1 MATTDSNSKE
11 VGRPSKLHECL
22 GPALRYLQGD
32 YTIDGGV
39 IPTVAGLACYLGV
52 SRSSVN
58 KWATED
64 TSEGGFSDIV
74 EGILSMQEF
83 KLVNGGLKGDYN
95 PTIAKLLL
103 AKHGYNDKAELT
115 HEHTGKDGSP
125 VQIVTMK
132 ADDIKRVIESDDC

>member
-1 MATTDSNSKE
+1 MAESESKE
-11 VGRPSKLHECL
+11 VGRPSKLEECKD
-22 GPALRYLQGD
+22 PAMKYLQGD
-32 YTIDGGV
+32 YAIDGGI

-58 KWATED
+58 KWASED
-64 TSEGGFSDIV
+64 KSEGGFSDIV

-103 AKHGYNDKAELT
+103 TKHGYSDRAEIDN
-115 HEHTGKDGSP
+115 KSSDGSMATKPTVIQLVP
-125 VQIVTMK
+125 VEP
-132 ADDIKRVIESDDC
+132 DNE

>member
-1 MATTDSNSKE
+1 MSESTSKE
-11 VGRPSKLHECL
+11 IGRPSKLFECL
-22 GPALRYLQGD
+22 EPAMKYLQGD

-58 KWATED
+58 KWAVED
-64 TSEGGFSDIV
+64 KSEGGFSDIV

-103 AKHGYNDKAELT
+103 SKHGYADKAEMA
-115 HEHTGKDGSP
+115 HEHTGKDGAP

-132 ADDIKRVIESDDC
+132 PDDIKRVIESDDC

>member
-1 MATTDSNSKE
+1 MSDSESKE
-11 VGRPSKLHECL
+11 IGRPSKMLESIE
-22 GPALRYLQGD
+22 PAMRYLRGD
-32 YTIDGGV
+32 YAIDGGV

-58 KWATED
+58 KWAAED
-64 TSEGGFSDIV
+64 KSEGGFSDIV

-103 AKHGYNDKAELT
+103 TKHGYSDKAELA
-115 HEHTGKDGSP
+115 HEHTGKDGAP

>member
-1 MATTDSNSKE
+1 MSDQPRE
-11 VGRPSKLHECL
+11 VGRPSKMFESL
-22 GPALRYLQGD
+22 GPARDYLAGG

-52 SRSSVN
+52 SRSTVN
-58 KWATED
+58 KWAVD
-64 TSEGGFSDIV
+64 DKGEGGFSDIV

-103 AKHGYNDKAELT
+103 TKHGYSDKAEMA
-115 HEHTGKDGSP
+115 HEHTGKDGAP
-125 VQIVTMK
+125 MQVVTMNPE
-132 ADDIKRVIESDDC
+132 DIKRVIENDDC

>member
-1 MATTDSNSKE
+1 MSEESKD
-11 VGRPSKLHECL
+11 VGRPSKLEECKE
-22 GPALRYLQGD
+22 PAMKYLEGD
-32 YTIDGGV
+32 YAIDGGV

-58 KWATED
+58 KWAVED
-64 TSEGGFSDIV
+64 KSEGGFSDIV

-103 AKHGYNDKAELT
+103 TKHGYTDKAEVDNRSS
-115 HEHTGKDGSP
+115 DGSMATKPTVIQLVP
-125 VQIVTMK
+125 V
-132 ADDIKRVIESDDC
+132 EPENE